1 MVEQT
6 DTAMG
11 AEVDLGVLEIH
22 WALAARAHIL
32 GQTLQ
37 RHVIAQL
44 LTALLFGQ
52 GLLQLLF
59 FQIAVERQNGIAPQ
73 QYRHQNAYDIVH
85 IAAVVGQIRH
95 QLDKEGEQRKKDKT
109 PDKWPPG
116 ALALLGE
123 QPARHAQQGQG
134 DGQAEQKHAQL
145 AGSHGGF
152 VLRIG
157 LLAQIAHLRLGVG
170 DCLIGL
176 QMGLG
181 LFLALLA
188 GLVLS
193 LLELVQRLAA
203 CDQLGVLLGALCRT
217 AGRHPVV
224 KGVARRLVART
235 LGVELELSPVQCLLG
250 HAGRLL
256 GLVDFGPHTLCI
268 GLRNKGLHLQRAIRL
283 RQIAHHQPTQ
293 TDQEEGKHQRHQPEA
308 AAKPFLGQTQR
319 LAHFQLLQKR
329 SAMRILSKA
338 LKPKRLKLTARYARP
353 MPVACAATTGS
364 RSPPSPSRCGWQS
377 AFHSDDRQTR
387 YWQPSC
393 ARPVARTPG

>member
-1 MVEQT
+1 
-6 DTAMG
+6 MG

-37 RHVIAQL
+37 RHVIAQF

-73 QYRHQNAYDIVH
+73 QYRHQNAHDVAH

-95 QLDKEGEQRKKDKT
+95 QLDKKGEQRKKDKA

-145 AGSHGGF
+145 AGAHGGF
-152 VLRIG
+152 ILGIG
-157 LLAQIAHLRLGVG
+157 LLAQTAHLGLGVG
-170 DCLIGL
+170 DGLVGL

-188 GLVLS
+188 GHVLG
-193 LLELVQRLAA
+193 LLERIQRLAA
-203 CDQLGVLLGALCRT
+203 RYQLGILLRT
-217 AGRHPVV
+217 LRGPAGRHPVV
-224 KGVARRLVART
+224 KGIARRLIARA
-235 LGVELELSPVQCLLG
+235 LGIELELRPVQSLLG
-250 HAGRLL
+250 HAGRLP
-256 GLVDFGPHTLCI
+256 GLVDFGLHALCI
-268 GLRNKGLHLQRAIRL
+268 GLRNKGFHLQRAIGL
-283 RQIAHHQPTQ
+283 RQIANHQPTQ

-308 AAKPFLGQTQR
+308 AAKPFFGQTQR

-329 SAMRILSKA
+329 SAMRIFSNV
-338 LKPKRLKLTARYARP
+338 LKPTRLKTHCTVRTADASC
-353 MPVACAATTGS
+353 V
-364 RSPPSPSRCGWQS
+364 RCNHWVTESTVTVSMRLANRFSFG
-377 AFHSDDRQTR
+377 
-387 YWQPSC
+387 
-393 ARPVARTPG
+393 